1 MCGIVGLRE
10 LGQNRIDPDLLLRMR
25 ETMVHRGPD
34 DGGLYVSHDGT
45 CGLAHRRL
53 SIVDL
58 SPAGHQPMP
67 NEDESIW
74 IVFNGEIYNHREI
87 KRKLEANGH
96 RYRSQTDTESIIHLY
111 EEKGVEC
118 LHELRGMFAFAI
130 WDANRRRLFLARD
143 RLGVK
148 PLYYTFQNGRFL
160 FSSEIKAILE
170 DPMIERDIDPEAL
183 YHYLTFLTAPAPTTL
198 FKGINKLPAG
208 YYLTMDERGEVK
220 HLQYWD
226 AIIESDPL
234 TSSEEWY
241 AEEIRKVLSESIGLR
256 MMSDVPFGV
265 FLSGGIDSSTN
276 VALMAALMDRP
287 VKTFTVG
294 FKNHETWNELHHA
307 RRIAELFK
315 SDHHEVLI
323 DHRDLLDFLPKLIY
337 HQDEPIADPV
347 CVPLYFV
354 SKLAKDNGVIVIQVG
369 EGSDEL
375 FCGYPAYMKTLDFHR
390 RGWRQLMA
398 IPPPLRRMAFLGLFG
413 LSRLLHRG
421 FHLRDNLR
429 KAVDGEE
436 LFWGGAIV
444 FAEMDKKL
452 LLSESFKRA
461 CNDLSSYEVIRPYYQ
476 KINKEKPEADFLE
489 RMIYLELKLRLPEL
503 LLMRVDKITMAT
515 SVEAR
520 VPFLDHKLVEFALPI
535 PPSVKIKDQT
545 KYILKRSVE
554 GLIPD
559 DIIYRRKQGF
569 GAPVREWFFEAI
581 GGYVREALLHSSIR
595 ERDFFDYAYVEAIL
609 NAHLAGKGD
618 NSAFLWNLLNLSL
631 WYDHWIAGR
640 VI

>member
-1 MCGIVGLRE
+1 MCGIVGQRE
-10 LGQNRIDPDLLLRMR
+10 LGQDRVDPDLLLRMR
-25 ETMVHRGPD
+25 ETMIHRGPD
-34 DGGLYVSHDGT
+34 DGGLYVSPDGT

-58 SPAGHQPMP
+58 SPAGRQPMA
-67 NEDESIW
+67 NEDESVW

-87 KRKLEANGH
+87 KRKLEASGH
-96 RYRSQTDTESIIHLY
+96 RYRSQTDTETIIHLY

-118 LHELRGMFAFAI
+118 LHDLRGMFAFAI
-130 WDANRRRLFLARD
+130 WDTKRRMLFLARD

-160 FSSEIKAILE
+160 FASEIKAILE
-170 DPMIERDIDPEAL
+170 DPRIERDIDSEAL
-183 YHYLTFLTAPAPTTL
+183 YHYLTFLTTPAPMTL
-198 FKGINKLPAG
+198 FKGIRKLPAG
-208 YYLTMDERGEVK
+208 YSLTVDERGEVR
-220 HLQYWD
+220 HSQYWD

-234 TSSEEWY
+234 TSSEECY
-241 AEEIRKVLSESIGLR
+241 VEQIRKLLSESIALR

-276 VALMAALMDRP
+276 VALMAAMMDRP
-287 VKTFTVG
+287 VETFTVG

-315 SDHHEVLI
+315 SNHHEVLI
-323 DHRDLLDFLPKLIY
+323 DHRDLLDFLPRLIY

-354 SKLAKDNGVIVIQVG
+354 SKLAKENGVIVIQVG

-375 FCGYPAYMKTLDFHR
+375 FSGYPAYLKTLAFHR
-390 RGWRQLMA
+390 RIWRHLKDV
-398 IPPPLRRMAFLGLFG
+398 PVPLSRVAFLGLSG

-421 FHLRDNLR
+421 FELTENVR
-429 KAVDGEE
+429 KAIDAQEP
-436 LFWGGAIV
+436 FWGGAIV
-444 FAEMDKKL
+444 FTETTKKL
-452 LLSESFKRA
+452 LLSTRFKKVS
-461 CNDLSSYEVIRPYYQ
+461 DGLSSHDAVRPYYQ
-476 KINKEKPEADFLE
+476 KITEEKPDADLLE

-520 VPFLDHKLVEFALPI
+520 VPFLDHKLVEFAMPI
-535 PPSVKIKDQT
+535 PRSVKIKDQP

-569 GAPVREWFFEAI
+569 GAPVREWFFEAM
-581 GGYVREALLHSSIR
+581 GGYLREALLRSSIR
-595 ERDFFDYAYVEAIL
+595 ERGFFDYGYVETIL

-618 NSAFLWNLLNLSL
+618 YSPFLWNLLNLSL
-631 WYDHWIAGR
+631 WYDNWITGR
-640 VI
+640 AI